1 MMDAA
6 ALERRPKVWSTEIPG
21 GVDAACSA
29 RQLLTERL
37 ADSTTEETMHDLHLL
52 ATELVTNAVLHAHVG
67 DSGTVEMRVAMSPGL
82 VQVSVTDPGD
92 VASRPEVQDF
102 DLTVPGGMGLFLV
115 DQISSAWGY
124 ERTPEGANRVWFQVA
139 A

>member
-1 MMDAA
+1 MDAA
-6 ALERRPKVWSTEIPG
+6 ALERKPGVWCREIPG
-21 GVDAACSA
+21 GIDAPCLA
-29 RQLLTERL
+29 RELLT
-37 ADSTTEETMHDLHLL
+37 DSFGATVPEATMHDLHLL
-52 ATELVTNAVLHAHVG
+52 ASEVVTNAVLHAHV
-67 DSGTVEMRVAMSPGL
+67 DDAGTLQMRVMATPDL

-92 VASRPEVQDF
+92 VTNRPEMQPLDPS
-102 DLTVPGGMGLFLV
+102 LPGGMGLFLV

>member
-1 MMDAA
+1 MDAA
-6 ALERRPKVWSTEIPG
+6 AIERRPKVWCSDIAG
-21 GVDAACSA
+21 GAEAPCLARELLSA
-29 RQLLTERL
+29 RFG
-37 ADSTTEETMHDLHLL
+37 DSVPEATMHDLHLL
-52 ATELVTNAVLHAHVG
+52 ATEVITNAVLHAHV
-67 DSGTVEMRVAMSPGL
+67 DDAGTLHMRVSATPDS

-92 VASRPEVQDF
+92 GASRPEMQEPDPEVA
-102 DLTVPGGMGLFLV
+102 GGMGLFLV

>member
-1 MMDAA
+1 MWC
-6 ALERRPKVWSTEIPG
+6 KEIPG
-21 GVDAACSA
+21 GVDAPCVA
-29 RQLLTERL
+29 RELLTDRL
-37 ADSTTEETMHDLHLL
+37 AETVPEAAMHDLHLL
-52 ATELVTNAVLHAHVG
+52 ATEVVTNAVLHAHVS
-67 DSGTVEMRVAMSPGL
+67 DAGTLELRVATAKDS

-92 VASRPEVQDF
+92 VATRPEVQEPDPA
-102 DLTVPGGMGLFLV
+102 VAGGMGLFLV